1 MRVAIHT
8 KNISTE
14 HASGRQSL
22 IEALQRRGI
31 EVLPQ
36 WNADQPID
44 MLVSIGG
51 DGTLLNAVHLIGRS
65 GVPVVGINFGH
76 LGFLTTAGRDDIE
89 QLADCLREGRYTIE
103 QRTMLE
109 VSVIGQQDGTSDGY
123 LDGRTEEATQGT
135 LQRQTLYAL
144 NEVYLHRMAQSPL
157 LHTQVEAD
165 GQQLGTYAAD
175 GLIVATPTGSTAYS
189 LSCGGPILA
198 PGSGSLVI
206 TPIAAHTL
214 TQRPIVLSDNVR
226 LRLCDLEPDAR
237 FTLGVDSYVCQ
248 LAAGAQITIHKA
260 DYTTQL
266 VRIGKQNFF
275 SAIREKLMWGM

>member
-8 KNISTE
+8 KNFSPE
-14 HASGRQSL
+14 HASGRQL
-22 IEALQRRGI
+22 LVEALQQRGI
-31 EVLPQ
+31 EVLAQ
-36 WNADQPID
+36 WAADQPID

-51 DGTLLNAVHLIGRS
+51 DGTLLNAVHLIGRK
-65 GVPVVGINFGH
+65 GIPVVGINFGH

-89 QLADCLREGRYTIE
+89 KLADCLREGRYSIE

-109 VSVIGQQDGTSDGY
+109 VVIQGLHDGEADGY

-135 LQRQTLYAL
+135 LQQQTLYAL
-144 NEVYLHRMAQSPL
+144 NEVYLHRLAQSPL

-165 GQQLGTYAAD
+165 GEQLATYAAD

-214 TQRPIVLSDNVR
+214 TQRPIILADSVR
-226 LRLCDLEPDAR
+226 LRLRDVEPEAR
-237 FTLGVDSYVCQ
+237 FTLGADSYVCQ
-248 LAAGAQITIHKA
+248 LGGDALITVCKA

>member
-8 KNISTE
+8 KNNTTE
-14 HASGRQSL
+14 HSSGRKAL
-22 IEALQRRGI
+22 IDALLRRNI
-31 EVLPQ
+31 QVLDRWEPGQ
-36 WNADQPID
+36 QID
-44 MLVSIGG
+44 MLISIGG
-51 DGTLLNAVHLIGRS
+51 DGTLLNAVHLIGQA
-65 GVPVVGINFGH
+65 GIPVVGINFGH

-89 QLADCLREGRYTIE
+89 KLAECLCEGHYSIE

-109 VSVIGQQDGTSDGY
+109 VIVSGPIDGTSDGY
-123 LDGRTEEATQGT
+123 LDGRPENATQGPI
-135 LQRQTLYAL
+135 QSQTLYAL
-144 NEVYLHRMAQSPL
+144 NEVYLHRLAHSPL

-165 GQQLGTYAAD
+165 GQQLATYAAD

-214 TQRPIVLSDNVR
+214 TQRPIVLADSVH
-226 LRLCDLEPDAR
+226 LRLCDVDPKAS

-248 LAAGAQITIHKA
+248 LGATAHITIRKA
-260 DYTTQL
+260 DYKTQL